1 MKELVSVL
9 KRLRCSNVSTYI
21 QSGNAVFGCAE
32 ADGSKLSSRIAK
44 AIHSSHGF
52 EPRVLLLSY
61 EQFRTAITRCP
72 FQPTEAEYRTVHVF
86 FLFEPAAQPDCEG
99 MAAIRAEDENYL
111 LKRNAFYLQ
120 TPSGIGT
127 SKLAGRVERLLGVE
141 ATARNWRTVE
151 RIFEMATDAT
161 GNSTR
166 PLEGDE

>member
-1 MKELVSVL
+1 MAIFFKP
-9 KRLRCSNVSTYI
+9 RPI
-21 QSGNAVFGCAE
+21 
-32 ADGSKLSSRIAK
+32 K

-111 LKRNAFYLQ
+111 LKRNAFPTAFLADSL
-120 TPSGIGT
+120 PCLDKDFSNASIKSPCSEDKKLSMST
-127 SKLAGRVERLLGVE
+127 SP
-141 ATARNWRTVE
+141 NWRHP
-151 RIFEMATDAT
+151 I
-161 GNSTR
+161 GNNV
-166 PLEGDE
+166 LETISGVT